1 MRQMMLRNLKVYFRD
16 KLSVFFSLL
25 SVLLTFMLYILFL
38 GDAWTSGLGGTP
50 AARSMMD
57 AWIMAGI
64 LAISSLT
71 TTMGAAGTMVDDKT
85 RKIYKDF
92 EASPISRASLAGG
105 YAMASFV
112 VGVIMTVVGLVLA
125 EVYIV
130 LNGGALLSIG
140 ALFKMLGLIVLSVL
154 SNTALLTFMMTFI
167 KTNAAFG
174 TASTLVGTLVGFLMG
189 IYVPVGGLPV
199 AVQSVVKALPF
210 SHIAVVMRQVM
221 MQPAIETV
229 FAGAPQ
235 QAMDEV
241 LQNFG
246 VRFWVNGTPVSTLAS
261 ILFLAGAGVLFFA
274 LSAWRMTK
282 KKK

>member
-25 SVLLTFMLYILFL
+25 SVIITFMLYILFL
-38 GDAWTSGLGGTP
+38 GDIWTQGMGDTP
-50 AARSMMD
+50 DVRSMMD

-64 LAISSLT
+64 LSISSFT